1 MPTTAP
7 SPNNQHHHHPTTSS
21 TSISSTASYTYAT
34 TDLNSMNGVSMAV
47 VGNRRNDSLPTDP
60 YTTTAPS
67 QAATF
72 EDQSPSVSNSNTRS
86 RSSFLDQVKT
96 WDTEQVSRWLTDS
109 NVGQYADLFQSQDIL
124 GNVLLDVDQTALKE
138 MGVRS
143 VGDRVKII
151 VAIKN
156 LRMKCL
162 SAARGEQRQQL
173 HSRNGS
179 GGPLSPLGAGLS
191 RNGSLASSMGS
202 IRRPV
207 GAGRIPPP
215 LHLSQSNSSS
225 TSTDLPQAWQPL
237 STPNTANRQNST
249 SGHLTSSSGGSI
261 SNGASP
267 RSGLPASPRAALPLP
282 SLGPPRALPP
292 LTYTRDVRTGSPVVP
307 DRRPLIPAN
316 PGRSQPGLGQSR
328 SGSSISQQQQQPQH
342 RKTNSGGSN
351 RLYSTPS
358 ASSSSQPYTSQSPTT
373 SDGFINTSYG
383 RALPPTTQLQNNT
396 KALLLPSPAFNN
408 NPLLSPVSELS
419 DSPRSVSSPYSAS
432 RNNFHS
438 SSASTPPTTTTP
450 NTGGSQSSLDAV
462 MRKAIKFI
470 GTDGV
475 SKMIA
480 VSDCGD
486 GREVLERVLKK
497 FTGGAEEDLNGWG
510 VFSSGVDGL
519 G

>member
-1 MPTTAP
+1 
-7 SPNNQHHHHPTTSS
+7 
-21 TSISSTASYTYAT
+21 
-34 TDLNSMNGVSMAV
+34 MNGVSTAV

-60 YTTTAPS
+60 YSTGTAPS
-67 QAATF
+67 QTATF
-72 EDQSPSVSNSNTRS
+72 DEQSPSNPSTRS
-86 RSSFLDQVKT
+86 RSSYLDQVKT
-96 WDTEQVSRWLTDS
+96 WDSEQVSRWLTDS

-151 VAIKN
+151 VAIKT
-156 LRMKCL
+156 LRTKCL
-162 SAARGEQRQQL
+162 SAARGEQRLQI

-179 GGPLSPLGAGLS
+179 GGALSPLGTGGLS

-207 GAGRIPPP
+207 GAGRVPPP

-237 STPNTANRQNST
+237 STPNTVNRQNST
-249 SGHLTSSSGGSI
+249 SGHLTSGSGGSI
-261 SNGASP
+261 SDSASP
-267 RSGLPASPRAALPLP
+267 RSALPGSPRAALPLP

-292 LTYTRDVRTGSPVVP
+292 LTYNRDVRTGSPVVA
-307 DRRPLIPAN
+307 DRRPLVPAN
-316 PGRSQPGLGQSR
+316 PGRAQPGLGQSR
-328 SGSSISQQQQQPQH
+328 SGSSISQQQQQQQQPQH

-351 RLYSTPS
+351 RLYSASS
-358 ASSSSQPYTSQSPTT
+358 ATSSSQPYTSQSPTT
-373 SDGFINTSYG
+373 SDGFISTSYG
-383 RALPPTTQLQNNT
+383 RALPSTTQLQNNT
-396 KALLLPSPAFNN
+396 KALLLPSPALNN
-408 NPLLSPVSELS
+408 NPILSPVSELS

-432 RNNFHS
+432 RNNFLS
-438 SSASTPPTTTTP
+438 SSSSPPSTTTP

-519 G
+519 GQSSPDREVN